1 MLSSL
6 ERVELGVLGTVRFS
20 PGATVFH
27 LVLVH
32 WWLMVVEVVVHSVG
46 RVDRERPA
54 VVPEVILPRP
64 RERRRKGSREPMAR
78 PTMAM
83 WPAEAEVVLVAEEPV
98 GFIAL
103 IMGGFKRIATRAVM
117 EVSVSAIPYLG
128 LQFITVVVEEVG
140 ATTTTSLQRIPMD

>member
-1 MLSSL
+1 M
-6 ERVELGVLGTVRFS
+6 VR
-20 PGATVFH
+20 
-27 LVLVH
+27 
-32 WWLMVVEVVVHSVG
+32 WWVSVAVAVVHSG
-46 RVDRERPA
+46 EPVDRERPA
-54 VVPEVILPRP
+54 VAPEATLQRP

-103 IMGGFKRIATRAVM
+103 IMEGFKRIATRAVM

>member
-1 MLSSL
+1 M
-6 ERVELGVLGTVRFS
+6 
-20 PGATVFH
+20 A
-27 LVLVH
+27 
-32 WWLMVVEVVVHSVG
+32 VVHSG
-46 RVDRERPA
+46 EPVDRERPA
-54 VVPEVILPRP
+54 VAPEATLPRP

-78 PTMAM
+78 PTMAV

-103 IMGGFKRIATRAVM
+103 IMEGFKRIATRAVM

-128 LQFITVVVEEVG
+128 LRFTMVAVEEVG